1 MPQKS
6 KKRIVFFTNDV
17 ETTSLWNHRLSDKTG
32 EKVLKEGMP
41 VLLEL
46 YKKYNIRSTFFF
58 TGYIAQKFPEI
69 VKMILPYGH
78 EVGCH
83 GLVHDSDQAFDV
95 LSFEEQ
101 KEHLKKAKG
110 ILEDI
115 CGQQVISFR
124 APALR
129 VNKHTPEALI
139 ENGFLI
145 DSSVASQRMDFFL
158 SFGAKD
164 KLKWVF
170 APRKPYFTAENNL
183 ARKGNGPLLEIPAT
197 ALFLPYAGTFTRI
210 SPFFTRWVRELLHFE
225 NKMVHTPVHY
235 IIHPNELITEEVEI
249 ENVTRRAKSY
259 VGYILGDVVRY
270 KLKLKNLGN
279 PAIELFEK
287 QLMYFNKRNY
297 NGISLQDYYKSK
309 VDYEAAG
316 KKS

>member
-1 MPQKS
+1 MQQINKN
-6 KKRIVFFTNDV
+6 KVVFFTNDV

-32 EKVLKEGMP
+32 EKVLKEGLP
-41 VLLEL
+41 ALLDL
-46 YKKYNIRSTFFF
+46 YEKFNIRSTFFF

-83 GLVHDSDQAFDV
+83 GMYHDPNLAFDV
-95 LSFEEQ
+95 LSLEEQ
-101 KEHLKKAKG
+101 KKYLLQAKN

-115 CGQQVISFR
+115 SGQPVISFR

-129 VNKHTPEALI
+129 VNKHTPKALK
-139 ENGFLI
+139 ETGFLI

-183 ARKGNGPLLEIPAT
+183 ARKGNSSLFEVPVT
-197 ALFLPYAGTFTRI
+197 ALFLPYAGTFMRI

-225 NKMVHTPVHY
+225 NKIAHTPVNY
-235 IIHPNELITEEVEI
+235 IIHPNELIHEEI
-249 ENVTRRAKSY
+249 EIEHVTRRAKSY
-259 VGYILGDVVRY
+259 LGYVLGDIVRY
-270 KLKLKNLGN
+270 KLKLKNLGS
-279 PAIELFEK
+279 PAVHLFEK
-287 QLMYFNKRNY
+287 QLAYFNKRNY
-297 NGISLQDYYKSK
+297 NGISLQDYYKK
-309 VDYEAAG
+309 FVDHEATG

>member
-83 GLVHDSDQAFDV
+83 GMFHDPNLAFDV
-95 LSFEEQ
+95 LSLHEQ
-101 KEHLKKAKG
+101 KKHLTQAKD

-115 CGQQVISFR
+115 SGQKIISFR

-129 VNKHTPEALI
+129 VNKFTPAALI
-139 ENGFLI
+139 ENGFLM

-170 APRKPYFTAENNL
+170 APRKPFFTEENNL
-183 ARKGNGPLLEIPAT
+183 ARKGKGPLLEIPAT

-225 NKMVHTPVHY
+225 NKITHTPVHY
-235 IIHPNELITEEVEI
+235 IIHPNELITEEIEI
-249 ENVTRRAKSY
+249 KKVKRRAKSFM
-259 VGYILGDVVRY
+259 GYILGDLVRY
-270 KLKLKNLGN
+270 KLKLKNLGP
-279 PAIELFEK
+279 PAIQLFEK
-287 QLMYFNKRNY
+287 QLIYFNKRNY
-297 NGISLQDYYKSK
+297 KGISLQDYYKNIL
-309 VDYEAAG
+309 DYEATG